1 MVMANSLWVKASFII
16 HAVLLLVLSPVF
28 GAEPMRL
35 TLEQA
40 VQITLARNL
49 ELKAKR
55 EDLGLA
61 EARLIRANLLFQHN
75 PELEGDVSNR
85 RLNKPEDGSRN
96 VLQGGVFLSQ
106 EFEIGG
112 QPIYR
117 RQAAQRNYEKVK
129 FEVADFERTLRFRV
143 TELFLRLVN
152 NQAKVKQAEQI
163 VDLRSRL
170 YEASGTRLRL
180 GDIPEV
186 QHTLSEFELNR
197 ARSDLIGLQRDREE
211 LLAKVRTDL
220 GLEPDALVEVL
231 DELKPAPTALSPAE
245 LVKMA
250 LERRADLAALER
262 EKGVTEAEEK
272 LTRAERIPN
281 VKAGPFYER
290 DDRDNIIG
298 GRISIPLPIFDRKQ
312 AELREALARKS
323 AVNINYLNLRQNIER
338 SVRAAY
344 TRLKLSEQEISLYPE
359 ASMRRFDETLEL
371 YLKAYQE
378 RQIDLSELLLFQN
391 QVIEARQKFI
401 DAMTNYNLS
410 LAELKLQAGIE

>member
-1 MVMANSLWVKASFII
+1 MANSFLIKASFILQATSFMI
-16 HAVLLLVLSPVF
+16 LSSAF

-40 VQITLARNL
+40 TYMTTERNL

-55 EDLGLA
+55 EDLGIA
-61 EARLIRANLLFQHN
+61 EARLIKANLLFQHN

-85 RLNKPEDGSRN
+85 RLSKPENGSSRN
-96 VLQGGVFLSQ
+96 VPQSGVFLSQ

-112 QPIYR
+112 QPIFR

-129 FEVADFERTLRFRV
+129 FEVADFERTLRFHV

-197 ARSDLIGLQRDREE
+197 ARSDLIGLQREYEE
-211 LLAKVRTDL
+211 SLAKLSTDL
-220 GLEPDALVEVL
+220 GLEPDVQVEVIA
-231 DELKPAPTALSPAE
+231 ELKPTPTSLSPAD
-245 LVKMA
+245 LVKTA
-250 LERRADLAALER
+250 LERRPDLAALER
-262 EKGVTEAEEK
+262 EKAVTEAEER
-272 LTRAERIPN
+272 LTRSERIPN
-281 VKAGPFYER
+281 IKAGPFYER

-312 AELREALARKS
+312 AELREALARRS
-323 AVNINYLNLRQNIER
+323 AANINYLSLRQNIER
-338 SVRAAY
+338 SIRAAY
-344 TRLKLSEQEISLYPE
+344 TRLKLSEQEISLYSE
-359 ASMRRFDETLEL
+359 ATMKRFDDTLEL
-371 YLKAYQE
+371 YLNAYRE
-378 RQIDLSELLLFQN
+378 GAIDLADTILFQN
-391 QVIEARQKFI
+391 QVIEARQKFT
-401 DAMTNYNLS
+401 DAITNYNLS

>member
-1 MVMANSLWVKASFII
+1 MVTSRWIKIYSIFFGAY
-16 HAVLLLVLSPVF
+16 LLSGSSVF
-28 GAEPMRL
+28 GAERLQL

-40 VQITLARNL
+40 VRSTLDRNL

-85 RLNKPEDGSRN
+85 RLDKPEDGSRN

-112 QPIYR
+112 QPLFR
-117 RQAAQRNYEKVK
+117 RQAAQRNLEKVK

-143 TELFLRLVN
+143 TELFLRLGN

-197 ARSDLIGLQRDREE
+197 ARSELFGLRREYE
-211 LLAKVRTDL
+211 ESLGKLRTDL
-220 GLEPDALVEVL
+220 GLEAEVQVEVIA
-231 DELKPAPTALSPAE
+231 ELKPTPTSLSPAD
-245 LVKMA
+245 LVKTA
-250 LERRADLAALER
+250 LERRPDLGALER
-262 EKGVTEAEEK
+262 EKAVTEAEER
-272 LTRAERIPN
+272 LTRSERIPN

-298 GRISIPLPIFDRKQ
+298 GRISIPLPVFDRKQ

-323 AVNINYLNLRQNIER
+323 AANINYLNVRQGIER
-338 SVRAAY
+338 AVRAAY
-344 TRLKLSEQEISLYPE
+344 ARLKLSEQELSYYPE
-359 ASMRRFDETLEL
+359 TAMKRFDETLEL
-371 YLKAYQE
+371 YLKAYEE
-378 RQIDLSELLLFQN
+378 RQVEISEFLLFQN

>member
-1 MVMANSLWVKASFII
+1 MVNSFSIKASFILQ
-16 HAVLLLVLSPVF
+16 AVSFMILSSAF

-40 VQITLARNL
+40 LQITLDRNL

-55 EDLGLA
+55 EDLGIA

-85 RLNKPEDGSRN
+85 RLNKPENGSSRN
-96 VLQGGVFLSQ
+96 VPQGGVFLSQ

-170 YEASGTRLRL
+170 YEASGTRLKL

-186 QHTLSEFELNR
+186 QYTLSEFELNR
-197 ARSDLIGLQRDREE
+197 ARSDLIGLQREFEE
-211 LLAKVRTDL
+211 LLARLRTDL
-220 GLEPDALVEVL
+220 GLEPDGQVEVVG
-231 DELKPAPTALSPAE
+231 ELKPTPAALSPAE
-245 LVKMA
+245 LVRMA
-250 LERRADLAALER
+250 LARRPDLAALER
-262 EKGVTEAEEK
+262 EKAVTEAEER
-272 LTRAERIPN
+272 LTRSERIPN

-323 AVNINYLNLRQNIER
+323 AANINYLNLRQGIER

-344 TRLKLSEQEISLYPE
+344 ARLKLSEQEISLYSE
-359 ASMRRFDETLEL
+359 ATMKRFDETLEL
-371 YLKAYQE
+371 YQKAYQE
-378 RQIDLSELLLFQN
+378 GAIDLADAILFQN

-401 DAMTNYNLS
+401 DALTNYNLS
-410 LAELKLQAGIE
+410 LAELKFQAGVE

>member
-1 MVMANSLWVKASFII
+1 MANSFWIKASFILQALCFMI
-16 HAVLLLVLSPVF
+16 LSSAF
-28 GAEPMRL
+28 GVEPLRL

-40 VQITLARNL
+40 TNMTTERNL

-55 EDLGLA
+55 ENLGLA

-96 VLQGGVFLSQ
+96 VVQGGVFLSQ

-112 QPIYR
+112 QPIFR

-152 NQAKVKQAEQI
+152 GQTKVKQAEQI

-170 YEASGTRLRL
+170 YEASSTRLKL

-197 ARSDLIGLQRDREE
+197 ARSDLIGLQREYQE
-211 LLAKVRTDL
+211 LLAKLRGDL
-220 GLEPDALVEVL
+220 GLEADTSVEVTG
-231 DELKPAPTALSPAE
+231 ELRPTPTAFSPAE
-245 LVKMA
+245 LIKMA
-250 LERRADLAALER
+250 LKRRPDLSALER
-262 EKGVTEAEEK
+262 EVKLTEAEER
-272 LTRAERIPN
+272 LTRSERIPN

-312 AELREALARKS
+312 AELREALARRS
-323 AVNINYLNLRQNIER
+323 AANINYLNLRQGIER

-344 TRLKLSEQEISLYPE
+344 VRLKLSEQELSYYPE
-359 ASMRRFDETLEL
+359 TAMKRFDETLEL
-371 YLKAYQE
+371 YLKAYEE
-378 RQIDLSELLLFQN
+378 RQVEISEYLLFQN

>member
-1 MVMANSLWVKASFII
+1 MANSLWVNASFII
-16 HAVLLLVLSPVF
+16 HAVSLLVLSPAF

-35 TLEQA
+35 TLDQA
-40 VQITLARNL
+40 VQITLDRNL

-85 RLNKPEDGSRN
+85 RLSKPEDDSRN
-96 VLQGGVFLSQ
+96 VLQSGVFLSQ

-112 QPIYR
+112 QPIFR

-129 FEVADFERTLRFRV
+129 FEIADFERTLRFRV

-170 YEASGTRLRL
+170 YEASGTRLKL

-186 QHTLSEFELNR
+186 QYTLSEFELNR
-197 ARSDLIGLQRDREE
+197 ARSDLIGLQREFEE
-211 LLAKVRTDL
+211 LLARLRTDL
-220 GLEPDALVEVL
+220 GLEPDGQVEVVG
-231 DELKPAPTALSPAE
+231 ELKPTPAALSPAE
-245 LVKMA
+245 LVRMA
-250 LERRADLAALER
+250 LARRPDLAALER
-262 EKGVTEAEEK
+262 EKAVTEAEER
-272 LTRAERIPN
+272 LTRSERIPN

-323 AVNINYLNLRQNIER
+323 AANINYLNLRQGIER

-344 TRLKLSEQEISLYPE
+344 ARLKLSEQEISLYSE
-359 ASMRRFDETLEL
+359 ATMKRFDETLEL
-371 YLKAYQE
+371 YQKAYQE
-378 RQIDLSELLLFQN
+378 GAIDLADAILFQN

-401 DAMTNYNLS
+401 DALTNYNLS
-410 LAELKLQAGIE
+410 LAELKFQAGIE

>member
-1 MVMANSLWVKASFII
+1 MANSFWIKASFILQALCFMI
-16 HAVLLLVLSPVF
+16 LSSAF
-28 GAEPMRL
+28 GVEPLRL

-40 VQITLARNL
+40 TNMTTERNL

-55 EDLGLA
+55 ENLGLA

-96 VLQGGVFLSQ
+96 VVQGGVFLSQ

-112 QPIYR
+112 QPIFR

-152 NQAKVKQAEQI
+152 GQTKVKQAEQI

-170 YEASGTRLRL
+170 YEASSTRLKL

-197 ARSDLIGLQRDREE
+197 ARSDLIGLQREYQE
-211 LLAKVRTDL
+211 LLAKLRGDL
-220 GLEPDALVEVL
+220 GLEADTSVEVTG
-231 DELKPAPTALSPAE
+231 ELRPTPTAFSPAE
-245 LVKMA
+245 LIKMA
-250 LERRADLAALER
+250 LERRPDLSALER
-262 EKGVTEAEEK
+262 EVKLTEAEER
-272 LTRAERIPN
+272 LTRSERIPN

-312 AELREALARKS
+312 AELREALARRS
-323 AVNINYLNLRQNIER
+323 AANINYLNLRQGIER

-344 TRLKLSEQEISLYPE
+344 VRLKLSEQELSYYPE
-359 ASMRRFDETLEL
+359 TAMKRFDETLEL
-371 YLKAYQE
+371 YLKAYEE
-378 RQIDLSELLLFQN
+378 RQVEISEYLLFQN

>member
-1 MVMANSLWVKASFII
+1 MANSFWIKASFILQALCFMI
-16 HAVLLLVLSPVF
+16 LSSAF
-28 GAEPMRL
+28 GVEPLRL

-40 VQITLARNL
+40 TNMTTERNL

-55 EDLGLA
+55 ENLGLA

-96 VLQGGVFLSQ
+96 VVQGGVFLSQ

-112 QPIYR
+112 QPIFR

-152 NQAKVKQAEQI
+152 GQAKVKQAEQI

-170 YEASGTRLRL
+170 YEASSTRLRL

-197 ARSDLIGLQRDREE
+197 ARSDLIGLQREYQE
-211 LLAKVRTDL
+211 LLAKLRGDL
-220 GLEPDALVEVL
+220 GLEADTSVEVTG
-231 DELKPAPTALSPAE
+231 ELRPTPTAFSPAE
-245 LVKMA
+245 LIKMA
-250 LERRADLAALER
+250 LERRPDLSALER
-262 EKGVTEAEEK
+262 EVKLTEAEER
-272 LTRAERIPN
+272 LTRSERIPN

-312 AELREALARKS
+312 AELREALARRS
-323 AVNINYLNLRQNIER
+323 AANINYLNLRQGIER

-344 TRLKLSEQEISLYPE
+344 VRLKLSEQELSYYPE
-359 ASMRRFDETLEL
+359 TAMKRFDETLEL
-371 YLKAYQE
+371 YLKAYEE
-378 RQIDLSELLLFQN
+378 RQVEISEYLLFQN

>member
-1 MVMANSLWVKASFII
+1 MVTSRWIKIYSIVFGAY
-16 HAVLLLVLSPVF
+16 LLSVSSVF
-28 GAEPMRL
+28 GAERLQL
-35 TLEQA
+35 TLEQ
-40 VQITLARNL
+40 VVRITLERNL

-85 RLNKPEDGSRN
+85 RLNKSEDGSRN
-96 VLQGGVFLSQ
+96 VLQGGVFFSQ

-112 QPIYR
+112 QPVFR
-117 RQAAQRNYEKVK
+117 RQAAQRNFEKIK

-152 NQAKVKQAEQI
+152 NQAKAKQAEQI

-186 QHTLSEFELNR
+186 QHTLSEFELSR
-197 ARSDLIGLQRDREE
+197 ARSDLIGLRRDYEE
-211 LLAKVRTDL
+211 SLAKLRTDL
-220 GLEPDALVEVL
+220 GLEPDVQVEVIA
-231 DELKPAPTALSPAE
+231 ELKPAPTSLSPAD
-245 LVKMA
+245 LVRTA
-250 LERRADLAALER
+250 LERRPDLSALER
-262 EKGVTEAEEK
+262 EVKLTEAEER
-272 LTRAERIPN
+272 LTRSEKIPN
-281 VKAGPFYER
+281 IKAGPFYER

-323 AVNINYLNLRQNIER
+323 AANINYLNLRQGIER
-338 SVRAAY
+338 SVRATY
-344 TRLKLSEQEISLYPE
+344 TRLKLSEQELSYYPE
-359 ASMRRFDETLEL
+359 TAMKKFDETLEL
-371 YLKAYQE
+371 YLKAYEE
-378 RQIDLSELLLFQN
+378 RQVELSEFLLFQN
-391 QVIEARQKFI
+391 QMIEARQKFV
-401 DAMTNYNLS
+401 DAITNYNLS

>member
-1 MVMANSLWVKASFII
+1 MANSLWVNASFII
-16 HAVLLLVLSPVF
+16 HAVSLLVLSPAF

-40 VQITLARNL
+40 VQITLDRNL

-106 EFEIGG
+106 EFEIGD
-112 QPIYR
+112 QPIFR
-117 RQAAQRNYEKVK
+117 RQAAQRNFEKVK

-143 TELFLRLVN
+143 TELFLRLVS
-152 NQAKVKQAEQI
+152 NQAKVKQAEQV

-197 ARSDLIGLQRDREE
+197 ARSDLIGLQRDHQES
-211 LLAKVRTDL
+211 LAKLRTDL
-220 GLEPDALVEVL
+220 GLEPDVLVEVIA
-231 DELKPAPTALSPAE
+231 EFKRTPTSLSPAE
-245 LVKMA
+245 LVKTA

-262 EKGVTEAEEK
+262 EKSVTEAEER

-312 AELREALARKS
+312 AELREALARRS
-323 AVNINYLNLRQNIER
+323 AANINYLNLRQGIER

-344 TRLKLSEQEISLYPE
+344 ARLKLSEQELSYYPE
-359 ASMRRFDETLEL
+359 TAMKRFDEALEL

-401 DAMTNYNLS
+401 DAMTIYNLS

>member
-1 MVMANSLWVKASFII
+1 MANLFLIKASFVLQ
-16 HAVLLLVLSPVF
+16 AVSFMILSSAF

-40 VQITLARNL
+40 VQITLDRNL

-85 RLNKPEDGSRN
+85 RLNKAEDSSRN
-96 VLQGGVFLSQ
+96 VVQGGVFLSQ

-112 QPIYR
+112 QPIFR
-117 RQAAQRNYEKVK
+117 RQAAQRNLEKVK
-129 FEVADFERTLRFRV
+129 FELADFERTLRFRV

-197 ARSDLIGLQRDREE
+197 ARSDLIGLQRDHQES
-211 LLAKVRTDL
+211 LAKLSTEL
-220 GLEPDALVEVL
+220 GLEPDIQVEVIA
-231 DELKPAPTALSPAE
+231 ELKPTRTSLSLAE
-245 LVKMA
+245 LVKTA
-250 LERRADLAALER
+250 LERRPDLAAVER
-262 EKGVTEAEEK
+262 EKAVTEAEER
-272 LTRAERIPN
+272 LTRSERIPN

-312 AELREALARKS
+312 AELREALARRS
-323 AVNINYLNLRQNIER
+323 AANINYLNLRQGIER

-344 TRLKLSEQEISLYPE
+344 VRLKLSEQELSYYPE
-359 ASMRRFDETLEL
+359 TAMKRFDETLEL
-371 YLKAYQE
+371 YLKAYEE
-378 RQIDLSELLLFQN
+378 RQVEISEYLLFQN

>member
-1 MVMANSLWVKASFII
+1 MANSLWVNASFII
-16 HAVLLLVLSPVF
+16 HAVLLLVLSSAF
-28 GAEPMRL
+28 GAKPMRL

-40 VQITLARNL
+40 VQITLDRNL

-61 EARLIRANLLFQHN
+61 EARLIRGNLLFQHN

-112 QPIYR
+112 QPIFR
-117 RQAAQRNYEKVK
+117 RQAAQRNFEKVK

-143 TELFLRLVN
+143 TELFLRLVS
-152 NQAKVKQAEQI
+152 NQAKVKQAEQV

-186 QHTLSEFELNR
+186 QHTLSEFEFNR
-197 ARSDLIGLQRDREE
+197 ARSDLIGLQREYEE
-211 LLAKVRTDL
+211 SLAKLRTEL
-220 GLEPDALVEVL
+220 SLEPDVQVEVIA
-231 DELKPAPTALSPAE
+231 EFKRTPTSLSPAE
-245 LVKMA
+245 LVKTA

-262 EKGVTEAEEK
+262 EKSVTEAEER
-272 LTRAERIPN
+272 LTRAEIIPN

-312 AELREALARKS
+312 AELREALARRS
-323 AVNINYLNLRQNIER
+323 AANINYLNLRQGIER
-338 SVRAAY
+338 SVRTAY
-344 TRLKLSEQEISLYPE
+344 ARLKLSEQELSYYPE
-359 ASMRRFDETLEL
+359 TAMKRFDETLEL

>member
-1 MVMANSLWVKASFII
+1 MTNSLWIKVFFILQTVSFMM
-16 HAVLLLVLSPVF
+16 LSSAF
-28 GAEPMRL
+28 GAEPVRL
-35 TLEQA
+35 TLERA
-40 VQITLARNL
+40 LEITLDRNL
-49 ELKAKR
+49 ELKAKK
-55 EDLGLA
+55 EDFGLA
-61 EARLIRANLLFQHN
+61 EARLIRADLLFQHN
-75 PELEGDVSNR
+75 PELEGDISNR
-85 RLNKPEDGSRN
+85 RLNKPENGSRN
-96 VLQGGVFLSQ
+96 VVQGGVFLSQ

-117 RQAAQRNYEKVK
+117 RQAAQRNLEKVK

-163 VDLRSRL
+163 VDLRRRL

-197 ARSDLIGLQRDREE
+197 ARSDLIGLQREYEE
-211 LLAKVRTDL
+211 SLAKLRTEL
-220 GLEPDALVEVL
+220 GLEPDVQVEVIA
-231 DELKPAPTALSPAE
+231 ELKRTPTSLSPAE
-245 LVKMA
+245 LVKTA
-250 LERRADLAALER
+250 LERRPDLAAMER
-262 EKGVTEAEEK
+262 EKAVTEAEER
-272 LTRAERIPN
+272 LTRSERIPN

-323 AVNINYLNLRQNIER
+323 AANINYINLRQNVER

-344 TRLKLSEQEISLYPE
+344 TRLKLSEQELSLYPE
-359 ASMRRFDETLEL
+359 ATMKRFDDTLEL
-371 YLKAYQE
+371 HLMAYE
-378 RQIDLSELLLFQN
+378 EGAIALADTILFQN

-401 DAMTNYNLS
+401 DAMTIYNLS

>member
-1 MVMANSLWVKASFII
+1 MANSLWIKASSII
-16 HAVLLLVLSPVF
+16 QGVSLLVLSSAF

-35 TLEQA
+35 ALEQA
-40 VQITLARNL
+40 VQITLDRNL

-85 RLNKPEDGSRN
+85 RLNKPQDGSQN

-129 FEVADFERTLRFRV
+129 FEVTDFERALRFRV
-143 TELFLRLVN
+143 TELFLKLLN
-152 NQAKVKQAEQI
+152 GQAKIKQAEQI

-170 YEASGTRLRL
+170 YEASGTRLKL

-197 ARSDLIGLQRDREE
+197 AKSDLIGLQREREE
-211 LLAKVRTDL
+211 FLAKVRTDL
-220 GLEPDALVEVL
+220 GLEPDAPVEVVG
-231 DELKPAPTALSPAE
+231 ELKPASTALSPAE

-250 LERRADLAALER
+250 LERRPDLAALER
-262 EKGVTEAEEK
+262 ERGVTEAEEK
-272 LTRAERIPN
+272 LIRAERIPN
-281 VKAGPFYER
+281 VKLGPFYER
-290 DDRDNIIG
+290 DDKDNIIG
-298 GRISIPLPIFDRKQ
+298 GRVSIPLPIFDRKQ
-312 AELREALARKS
+312 AELREALARRS
-323 AVNINYLNLRQNIER
+323 AANINYLNLRQSIER
-338 SVRAAY
+338 SIRAAY
-344 TRLKLSEQEISLYPE
+344 ARLKLSEQEISLYPE
-359 ASMRRFDETLEL
+359 ASMKRFDETLEL

-401 DAMTNYNLS
+401 DAMTIYNLS

>member
-1 MVMANSLWVKASFII
+1 MANSFLIKSSFIL
-16 HAVLLLVLSPVF
+16 HAVSFVVLSSAF

-40 VQITLARNL
+40 THMTTERNL

-55 EDLGLA
+55 EDLGIA

-85 RLNKPEDGSRN
+85 RLNKPENGSSRN
-96 VLQGGVFLSQ
+96 VPQGGVFLSQ

-129 FEVADFERTLRFRV
+129 FEVADFERALRFRV
-143 TELFLRLVN
+143 TEIFLKLLN
-152 NQAKVKQAEQI
+152 GQAKIKQAEQI

-170 YEASGTRLRL
+170 YEASGTRLKL

-197 ARSDLIGLQRDREE
+197 AKSDLIGLQREREE
-211 LLAKVRTDL
+211 FLAKVRTDL
-220 GLEPDALVEVL
+220 GLEPDAPVEVVG
-231 DELKPAPTALSPAE
+231 DLKPAPTALSPAE
-245 LVKMA
+245 LVKIA
-250 LERRADLAALER
+250 LERRPDLSALER
-262 EKGVTEAEEK
+262 ERGVTEAEEK
-272 LTRAERIPN
+272 LIRAERIPN
-281 VKAGPFYER
+281 VKLGPFYER
-290 DDRDNIIG
+290 DDKDNIIG
-298 GRISIPLPIFDRKQ
+298 GRVSIPLPIFDRKQ
-312 AELREALARKS
+312 AELREALARRS
-323 AVNINYLNLRQNIER
+323 AANINYLNLRQSIDR
-338 SVRAAY
+338 SIRAAY
-344 TRLKLSEQEISLYPE
+344 ARLKLSEQEISLYPE
-359 ASMRRFDETLEL
+359 ASMKRFDETLEL
-371 YLKAYQE
+371 YLKAYE
-378 RQIDLSELLLFQN
+378 EGAINLADAILFQN

>member
-1 MVMANSLWVKASFII
+1 MANSFWIKASFILQTLCFMI
-16 HAVLLLVLSPVF
+16 LSSAF
-28 GAEPMRL
+28 GVEPLRL

-40 VQITLARNL
+40 TNMTTERNL

-55 EDLGLA
+55 ENLGLA

-96 VLQGGVFLSQ
+96 VVQGGVFLSQ

-112 QPIYR
+112 QPIFR

-152 NQAKVKQAEQI
+152 GQTKVKQAEQI

-170 YEASGTRLRL
+170 YEASSTRLKL

-197 ARSDLIGLQRDREE
+197 ARSDLIGLQREYQE
-211 LLAKVRTDL
+211 LLAKLRGDL
-220 GLEPDALVEVL
+220 GLEADTSVEVTG
-231 DELKPAPTALSPAE
+231 ELRPTPTAFSPAE
-245 LVKMA
+245 LIKMA
-250 LERRADLAALER
+250 LERRPDLSALER
-262 EKGVTEAEEK
+262 EVKLTEAEER
-272 LTRAERIPN
+272 LTRSERIPN

-312 AELREALARKS
+312 AELREALARRS
-323 AVNINYLNLRQNIER
+323 AANINYLNLRQGIER

-344 TRLKLSEQEISLYPE
+344 VRLKLSEQELSYYPE
-359 ASMRRFDETLEL
+359 TAMKRFDETLEL
-371 YLKAYQE
+371 YLKAYEE
-378 RQIDLSELLLFQN
+378 RQVEISEYLLFQN